1 MPQASETSASAF
13 RITRPPRR
21 RAAISLT
28 PLIDVVFILLVFFM
42 LATSFMEWRT
52 LDLGTPAQTSAARS
66 SEGALLIELRASDAG
81 VVLRLAGERL
91 NLDELKA
98 RLLARLEQ
106 QPDQKVLLRAGRG
119 VPLQESVTLLDQLDR
134 LGVKQLALLPPAG

>member
-1 MPQASETSASAF
+1 M
-13 RITRPPRR
+13 
-21 RAAISLT
+21 
-28 PLIDVVFILLVFFM
+28 
-42 LATSFMEWRT
+42 
-52 LDLGTPAQTSAARS
+52 
-66 SEGALLIELRASDAG
+66 
-81 VVLRLAGERL
+81 LRLAGERL

>member
-28 PLIDVVFILLVFFM
+28 PLLDVFFM

-52 LDLGTPAQTSAARS
+52 LDLGTPVQTSAARS